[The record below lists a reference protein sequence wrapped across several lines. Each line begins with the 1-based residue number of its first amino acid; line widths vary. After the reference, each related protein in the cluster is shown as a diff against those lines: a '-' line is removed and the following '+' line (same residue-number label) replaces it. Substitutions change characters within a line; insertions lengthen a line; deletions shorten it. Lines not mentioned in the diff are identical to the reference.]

1 VKKPGKEA
9 GVHLLVKPIQLRRK
23 TMKRYQ
29 KTIAGLL
36 LFGLMIGGFVS
47 LGIAASDMSTLD
59 EVQKRGILRVGCMLD
74 FPPLGWRDEKGNP
87 QGFNVAL
94 AEEMAKALGVKL
106 EIIETVSA
114 NRIPA
119 LVAKRIDVS
128 SAGLTITSERAKA
141 VHFTMPDRRGAMFVL
156 APKDSPINTLDDC
169 KDYKIGTVRGTT
181 PEIYFLN
188 YFKDKGIKIDYISYD
203 SNADQILALNQGKV
217 DAIAETDIWFGEVMN
232 KFPDKFKLVKPGY
245 FNEWTGLEVRHGDFT
260 WLHWVNTWLWNMHIS
275 GKVEALHKQFK
286 IPYIPVR
293 PAYE

>member
-1 VKKPGKEA
+1 M
-9 GVHLLVKPIQLRRK
+9 RRFHG
-23 TMKRYQ
+23 TMV
-29 KTIAGLL
+29 GLL
-36 LFGLMIGGFVS
+36 CLVFLVAGMVPIASAEHQS
-47 LGIAASDMSTLD
+47 LLD
-59 EVQKRGILRVGCMLD
+59 EVQKRGVLRVGCMLD

-87 QGFNVAL
+87 KGFNVRL

-128 SAGLTITSERAKA
+128 SAGLTITTERAKA
-141 VHFTMPDRRGAMFVL
+141 VDFTIPDRRGAMFVL
-156 APKDSPINTLDDC
+156 THADSPIKTLDDC

-203 SNADQILALNQGKV
+203 SNADQLLALKQKKV
-217 DAIAETDIWFGEVMN
+217 DAIAETDIWFGEVMA
-232 KFPDKFKLVKPGY
+232 KFPGKFKIVRPGY
-245 FNEWTGLEVRHGDFT
+245 FNEWTGLAVRHGDFT
-260 WLHWVNTWLWNMHIS
+260 WLHWINTWLWDMHIT
-275 GKVEALHKQFK
+275 GKIKQLHKEFNM
-286 IPYIPVR
+286 PYIPVK